1 MTGIELLRK
10 YAETRL
16 SDGTCRQM
24 LDAFGKGCDAFGNCD
39 DCHRFVRRVIADQ
52 IVRESERTCRMTKK
66 GPEFILEG
74 WWQCSECGI
83 VYPPCN
89 EEIARWALQYCPRC
103 GAKVVEE

>member
-10 YAETRL
+10 YADTMPTKGGCSQL
-16 SDGTCRQM
+16 FDA
-24 LDAFGKGCDAFGNCD
+24 LDKECDDFGSCN
-39 DCHRFVRRVIADQ
+39 DCHRFVCNAIADQ
-52 IVRESERTCRMTKK
+52 IERETERTCRMTKK

-74 WWQCSECGI
+74 WWECSECGI